1 MKKLLSV
8 LLCVVMTVVFMPAAA
23 WADDAPAENGGIT
36 LDVTKAEQN
45 LWFAMT
51 AEESGMTFDDVWNQT
66 NRTKD
71 ESLYLYYC
79 EGGYVE
85 NEEGESV
92 PAPAAPFEAESA
104 DNFYFCDLAGKV
116 LDDAPFAITKEG
128 NFWKVTCTENK
139 YGTYDM
145 YYADAEG
152 KVYGYIRIE
161 LEFYGIDYVEDL
173 AVYNEANENSLP
185 AYMLDYERDIFE
197 GEKLYLY
204 EADFYESNEDTIA
217 KPFEAKSADSF
228 RIFDLKGNEV
238 KDAPFTIA
246 KEGNFWTIK
255 ATGKS
260 FGTYKLYFVENEETY
275 HGSVKL
281 YARAGKGFDNSVQDL
296 WFSKTAQESGMVKND
311 IHNGTTLRSAETMY
325 LYHYARDWESEEE
338 IAVVTPYEAKSADE
352 FHFFDAEGKEVSNAP
367 FKIEKEGNIWALKYD
382 GTGYGNYTIYYVD
395 EDGNMHG
402 RLNIT
407 AVAPTKEFE
416 QDLWFGYEAQASGM
430 TSDDVWNGTTM
441 EPGDAIYL
449 YSCASHESGTPATPF
464 AAESKDVFCFY
475 DIAGNEVSEVPFDL
489 DKEGDFWKIT
499 YHGGSNSAYDVYYK
513 DGEGNLHGYI
523 GLEFV
528 SRDVEDL
535 WISDEAE
542 TDGYTYD
549 EVWSRTTL
557 YEGEIYYLYNCT
569 ANGSESPATPFEATS
584 KDEFH
589 FYDMGGN
596 EVKDAPF
603 TLEKNNGFWEVKFT
617 GGSYGTYDMYFID
630 KYGVRHGKVTFIC
643 ENSGDSMEQD
653 LWVYDKAQESGL
665 TWDDIWNR
673 ISIRKGEKYYFYKCE
688 GTYETPETAAK
699 AYEVDSKDAFHF
711 YDMSGKEVAGEHF
724 TIEKE
729 GSFWTITFSGEDAGV
744 GTYRLYVIDA
754 QGVKHG
760 CVDLTALSSN
770 YNPGSNVGGGETQ
783 TTNVIYKTAEM
794 SKIADFDE
802 VTDELLE
809 TGKLTMSKLLD
820 VVDTDAETGKTTA
833 TAESFGGDSYAL
845 TYEIADGYYLEKVL
859 VNTENGQVQPYW
871 WAEEEHFYALY
882 DENNNKIYTGRDF
895 FDNAG
900 TVSNDKNS
908 YACVSLTVNGY
919 DPETQSAMLPTEGDQ
934 QYIADGTAEIFAK
947 SHHSECVAV
956 VNTCFIMLDGVEVES
971 IEFVTKKVPA
981 AEGNSVGVYDVNGNE
996 IEMDVNSEGQANEQ
1010 QKKSLDNL
1018 YQGKKSI
1025 SKVLNLETKD
1035 DLKDSAVVVIPVEN
1049 ASDYQVVWFKDDNTP
1064 IPVSTGYTEKN
1075 DGVFFSTGHFSTY
1088 ALVKDADKQEGG
1100 SGSGSGDA
1108 GTGGSGDAGAGGGAG
1123 SGIFVPSVPSI
1134 PSVPPADDNTADD
1147 AEQLAAKI
1155 EAVKAAK
1162 LKVSSK
1168 LVKTKSGKKAVK
1180 LTWKCDSDVDFDGY
1194 EIYRSVKK
1202 NSGYG
1207 KKPIFTAKKASYLN
1221 TSVKA
1226 GNKYFYKVRGFIEV
1240 DGKKVYTSWSTKA
1253 WRTVK

>member
-36 LDVTKAEQN
+36 LDVTKAEQK
-45 LWFAMT
+45 LWFST
-51 AEESGMTFDDVWNQT
+51 VAEESGMTFDDVWNQISK
-66 NRTKD
+66 TKD

-79 EGGYVE
+79 EGGFSD
-85 NEEGESV
+85 NGEGEFV
-92 PAPAAPFEAESA
+92 PDPATPFEAESA
-104 DNFYFCDLAGKV
+104 DNFYFCNLAGKV
-116 LDDAPFAITKEG
+116 LNDAPFAITKEG

-145 YYADAEG
+145 YYANAEG
-152 KVYGYIRIE
+152 KVYGYVRIE
-161 LEFYGIDYVEDL
+161 IEFFGNDYVEDL
-173 AVYNEANENSLP
+173 AVYNEANENGLP
-185 AYMLDYERDIFE
+185 VYMMYYERDIFE
-197 GEKLYLY
+197 GEKLYMY
-204 EADFYESNEDTIA
+204 EADLYDSGEDTVV

-228 RIFDLKGNEV
+228 HVFNLDGNEV
-238 KDAPFTIA
+238 KDAPFVIT

-260 FGTYKLYFVENEETY
+260 FGTYKLYYVDDEEIY
-275 HGSVKL
+275 HGSLVL
-281 YARAGKGFDNSVQDL
+281 HARAGMSFDYAVQDL
-296 WFSKTAQESGMVKND
+296 WFSETAQESGMLIED

-325 LYHYARDWESEEE
+325 LYHCIRNWESEEE
-338 IAVVTPYEAKSADE
+338 SAVVTPYEAKSADE
-352 FHFFDAEGKEVSNAP
+352 FHIFDAEGKEVSNAP
-367 FKIEKEGNIWALKYD
+367 FKIEKEDNIWALKYD
-382 GTGYGNYTIYYVD
+382 GTGYGKYTIYYVD
-395 EDGNMHG
+395 ENDKMHG
-402 RLNIT
+402 CLNIT
-407 AVAPTKEFE
+407 AVAPMKDFE
-416 QDLWFGYEAQASGM
+416 QDLWFNNIAQASGM
-430 TSDDVWNGTTM
+430 TRGDMWNGTIM

-449 YSCASHESGTPATPF
+449 YSCIGHETDIPATPF
-464 AAESKDVFCFY
+464 EAESKDVFCFY
-475 DIAGNEVSEVPFDL
+475 DIAGNEVSEVPFEL
-489 DKEGDFWKIT
+489 NKEGDFWKIT
-499 YHGGSNSAYDVYYK
+499 YNGGSNSAYDIYYK
-513 DGEGNLHGYI
+513 DADGNLHGYI

-542 TDGYTYD
+542 TDGYTFD
-549 EVWSRTTL
+549 QIWNRITL
-557 YEGEIYYLYNCT
+557 YEGEIAYLYKCT
-569 ANGSESPATPFEATS
+569 SDSSESPATPFEATS

-596 EVKDAPF
+596 EVTDAPF

-617 GGSYGTYDMYFID
+617 GGNYGTYDMYFID
-630 KYGVRHGKVTFIC
+630 KYGVRHGEVTFNC
-643 ENSGDSMEQD
+643 EKSGDSMEYD
-653 LWVYDKAQESGL
+653 LWVYDRAQESGL
-665 TWDDIWNR
+665 TWDNIWNG

-688 GTYETPETAAK
+688 GTYETPETAAT
-699 AYEVDSKDAFHF
+699 AYEVDSKDSFHF

-744 GTYRLYVIDA
+744 GTYRLYVVDA
-754 QGVKHG
+754 NGTKHG
-760 CVDLTALSSN
+760 VINLTAVSSN
-770 YNPGSNVGGGETQ
+770 YKPGSNVGGEKNQ
-783 TTNVIYKTAEM
+783 NTNVIYKTAEM
-794 SKIADFDE
+794 SKIADFD
-802 VTDELLE
+802 VVIDELLK
-809 TGKLTMSKLLD
+809 TGKLTMSELLG

-833 TAESFGGDSYAL
+833 TAESNGGDSYAL

-859 VNTENGQVQPYW
+859 LNTENGQIQPYW
-871 WAEEEHFYALY
+871 WAEEDHFYSLF

-900 TVSNDKNS
+900 TISNDSNS
-908 YACVSLTVNGY
+908 YAWASLTVNGY
-919 DPETQSAMLPTEGDQ
+919 DPETQSVMLPTEGDQ
-934 QYIADGTAEIFAK
+934 QYIADATAEILAK

-956 VNTCFIMLDGVEVES
+956 VNTCFIMLNGIEAES

-981 AEGNSVGVYDVNGNE
+981 AEGNNVGVYDVNGNE
-996 IEMDVNSEGQANEQ
+996 LEMDVNSEGQANET

-1025 SKVLNLETKD
+1025 SKVLNLETKEE
-1035 DLKDSAVVVIPVEN
+1035 LKDSAIVVIPVEN

-1108 GTGGSGDAGAGGGAG
+1108 GGIGGG
-1123 SGIFVPSVPSI
+1123 FVPSI
-1134 PSVPPADDNTADD
+1134 PSVPPAGGNTDAPSVDNPADDNTADD

-1168 LVKTKSGKKAVK
+1168 LVTTKSGKKAVK
-1180 LTWKCDSDVDFDGY
+1180 LTWKCSNDVEFDGY
-1194 EIYRSVKK
+1194 EIFRSVKK

-1207 KKPIFTAKKASYLN
+1207 KKPIFVAKKASYLN